1 MEASGFLS
9 GGDAAGA
16 SVVPTATVATVLEVP
31 PTIAE
36 ENAAAESTPMLTAGP
51 LAPVTEGSPFT
62 SVDNFVTFAA
72 DHDGNETEF
81 EQDGNVATF
90 ASRPATPR
98 VSATYA
104 TTTDLFDAVFSS
116 ADALVDLEVPSVVEV
131 TQIGRAHV

>member
-16 SVVPTATVATVLEVP
+16 SVVPTATVTTVLEVP

-36 ENAAAESTPMLTAGP
+36 ENAAATPMLGS

-62 SVDNFVTFAA
+62 SVENFVTFAA

-81 EQDGNVATF
+81 ELRGNSET
-90 ASRPATPR
+90 ATPIL
-98 VSATYA
+98 TWQ
-104 TTTDLFDAVFSS
+104 DW
-116 ADALVDLEVPSVVEV
+116 
-131 TQIGRAHV
+131 

>member
-16 SVVPTATVATVLEVP
+16 SVVPTATVTTVLEVP

-36 ENAAAESTPMLTAGP
+36 ENAAAESTPMLINAGS

-62 SVDNFVTFAA
+62 SVDNFVTFA
-72 DHDGNETEF
+72 DYHDGNETEF

-104 TTTDLFDAVFSS
+104 TTTDLFDAVFPS
-116 ADALVDLEVPSVVEV
+116 ADALVDLEVPSVV
-131 TQIGRAHV
+131 